1 MARPASPAA
10 CRRTSAGRSDVVLR
24 AGASRPDAGL
34 MNVRHAATGRLA
46 AVVDDSTDDS
56 IDDLTAMPV
65 RFDADN

>member
-1 MARPASPAA
+1 
-10 CRRTSAGRSDVVLR
+10 
-24 AGASRPDAGL
+24 